1 LSTKATL
8 GDKIMTKGLENLAE
22 SSQKEK
28 INDLFEQY
36 IKEMRYLRNF
46 SEHTLK
52 GCRRVFNRWIK
63 YVGQMPTEKNLSQF
77 VIEMRTAGLNTT
89 TCNISITAF
98 NSFLTWLKDNGHCP
112 QTFTNGKPFK
122 LIKLP
127 EEKKQLRVLEDADIH
142 KIISFK
148 PKGRNDQR
156 IYALVC
162 TLIDT
167 GIRINEA
174 LNLEIARVDFDKL
187 MITVTKGKGKKE
199 RIVPMS
205 LDLRKILHRYVTNH
219 RVSKFDSPLL
229 FCTINGT
236 PLSHRNAIRDFENM
250 LAKVGVSKDSIDHCF
265 HSFRRKF
272 ARSYIKNGGNIA
284 YLQHAMGHSS
294 LQMTKHYIGDI
305 PIEDLQMMHQKTS
318 LLGRLK

>member
-1 LSTKATL
+1 MQATDILILNEQSQPIKTLFDQFTKEL
-8 GDKIMTKGLENLAE
+8 
-22 SSQKEK
+22 
-28 INDLFEQY
+28 
-36 IKEMRYLRNF
+36 RYLRNLSERTIF
-46 SEHTLK
+46 SYRDAFE
-52 GCRRVFNRWIK
+52 RWMK
-63 YVGQMPTEKNLSQF
+63 FVGAMPTERNLSQF
-77 VIEMRTAGLNTT
+77 VLGMREAGLSIT
-89 TCNISITAF
+89 TCNIYIRSI
-98 NSFLTWLKDNGHCP
+98 NSFLTWLKENGHCP

-127 EEKKQLRVLEDADIH
+127 EEKKTLRVFDDTDIH
-142 KIISFK
+142 KILSFK
-148 PKGRNDQR
+148 PKGRNDHR

-174 LNLEIARVDFDKL
+174 LNLEIARVDFDNL
-187 MITVTKGKGKKE
+187 TITVTKGKGKKE

-219 RVSKFDSPLL
+219 RRSKFDSPLL
-229 FCTINGT
+229 FCTLNGT

-284 YLQHAMGHSS
+284 YLQHAMGHAS
-294 LQMTKHYIGDI
+294 LAMTKHYIGDI
-305 PIEDLQMMHQKTS
+305 PIEDLQMMHAKTS
-318 LLGRLK
+318 LLGKLK